1 MDSIKWKWKNW
12 ILYFKK
18 FDNVHHI
25 NLIGE
30 KLDVFNQLSSNFLL
44 LLSLIAIVIT
54 LTCVI

>member
-44 LLSLIAIVIT
+44 LLSHSRA
-54 LTCVI
+54 